1 MSKNPSTASAP
12 VLATREDQIKYK
24 LKTRHI
30 PAQLACGHSLKS
42 INDAV
47 VMRYHDRPLK
57 LSSHLPF
64 AVDYQNKSSALTA
77 APPTESIEDMAQM
90 YADNIGA
97 FEDRL
102 EELSI
107 VENNVDGAQG
117 DTRRSAL
124 RQMGRPAAST
134 RPAQALDA
142 GRSLDSKRSPGRSLF
157 STD

>member
-1 MSKNPSTASAP
+1 
-12 VLATREDQIKYK
+12 
-24 LKTRHI
+24 
-30 PAQLACGHSLKS
+30 
-42 INDAV
+42 
-47 VMRYHDRPLK
+47 MRYHDRPLK
-57 LSSHLPF
+57 LRNHLPF
-64 AVDYQNKSSALTA
+64 AVDYQNNSSALAT

-90 YADNIGA
+90 YADNIGE

-117 DTRRSAL
+117 DTRSTVF
-124 RQMGRPAAST
+124 RQTGRPAAST
-134 RPAQALDA
+134 KPAQALDA